1 MLQPSESIT
10 PQFFAGVPGITGDES
25 DNTLP
30 LGIYDFSNMCIE
42 AVYVIDFLK
51 RGFHFVGCHDL
62 FLCGHTVTEAMTLGY
77 DFFPLIVC
85 PKDMPLLINMHA
97 AILQRLQ
104 SLAHPE
110 AVNYF
115 SFFIR
120 IRNGTKFLMAYQKI
134 KPVFINGQL
143 RYGICIMASSVMQR
157 SGHLCAYYFDN
168 TAFDEYMPCKNRWVR
183 HKIKPLSDR
192 EKDVLQLA
200 KQGLVMKEIADQLS
214 ISPHSVRNI
223 LASLY
228 LKFSVNGMMQ
238 AVIFATNH
246 RLMFTSKKCA
256 NFQELGLPPVCQRT
270 RKPITA
276 EMLQR
281 IKKRKENGESVNSIA
296 KHERISESAIRYA
309 LKKNADPTCQCLPQT

>member
-1 MLQPSESIT
+1 MVELIQPSESIT

-51 RGFHFVGCHDL
+51 RGFHFVGHHDL
-62 FLCGHTVTEAMTLGY
+62 FLCGHTITEAMALGY

-85 PKDMPLLINMHA
+85 PKDLPLLINMHS

-134 KPVFINGQL
+134 KPVFINDQL

-168 TAFDEYMPCKNRWVR
+168 SAYDEYMPCKGKWVR

-200 KQGLVMKEIADQLS
+200 KQGLLLKEIADQLS
-214 ISPHSVRNI
+214 ISSHSVRNV

-228 LKFSVNGMMQ
+228 LKFSLNGMMQ
-238 AVIFATNH
+238 AVIFASNH
-246 RLMFTSKKCA
+246 RLMFTAKKCSS
-256 NFQELGLPPVCQRT
+256 FQEMGMPPAYKRT
-270 RKPITA
+270 RTLISE

-281 IKKRKENGESVNSIA
+281 IQNRRDAGESINSIA
-296 KHERISESAIRYA
+296 KHERITEGAIRYA
-309 LKKNADPTCQCLPQT
+309 LKKEKF